1 MASPTP
7 GKTQLGLEPNVA
19 GLLCY
24 MPVCCVGFVFSIVA
38 IIVEKRSRFVKFHA
52 FQSLLVSGVA
62 IVVFVALQVAM
73 IVASM
78 VAGLLGTLV
87 WLLMILIGLAWLAL
101 TVLLMIKAYNNEE
114 YALPTLGELARK
126 WASQ

>member
-24 MPVCCVGFVFSIVA
+24 MPLCCVGFVFSIVV
-38 IIVEKRSRFVKFHA
+38 IIVEKQSRFVRFHA
-52 FQSLLVSGVA
+52 FQSLLVWGASVA
-62 IVVFVALQVAM
+62 VLIGLQIATV
-73 IVASM
+73 VASM
-78 VAGLLGTLV
+78 VSGLLGTLV
-87 WLLMILIGLAWLAL
+87 WLLVVVVCLAVLAL

-114 YALPTLGELARK
+114 YALPTVGELARK

>member
-24 MPVCCVGFVFSIVA
+24 MPLCCIGVVFSIVA
-38 IIVEKRSRFVKFHA
+38 IIVEKQSRFVRFHA
-52 FQSLLVSGVA
+52 FQSLLVWGVS
-62 IVVFVALQVAM
+62 IVLLVALQVAM
-73 IVASM
+73 LVSSM
-78 VAGLLGTLV
+78 VSGLLGTLV
-87 WLLMILIGLAWLAL
+87 WLVIVLVGLGLLAL
-101 TVLLMIKAYNNEE
+101 TVLLMMKAYNNEE
-114 YALPTLGELARK
+114 YALPTIGELARK

>member
-24 MPVCCVGFVFSIVA
+24 MPVCCVGFVFSIVV
-38 IIVEKRSRFVKFHA
+38 IIVEKQSRFVKFHA
-52 FQSLLVSGVA
+52 FQSLLVWGAA
-62 IVVFVALQVAM
+62 IVVLVALQVM
-73 IVASM
+73 MVVASM

-87 WLLMILIGLAWLAL
+87 WLVMILVCLGLLAL
-101 TVLLMIKAYNNEE
+101 TVLLMMKAYNNEE
-114 YALPTLGELARK
+114 YALPTVGELARK

>member
-24 MPVCCVGFVFSIVA
+24 LPLCCVGFVFSIVV
-38 IIVEKRSRFVKFHA
+38 IIVEKQNRFVRFHA
-52 FQSLLVSGVA
+52 FQSLLVCGAS
-62 IVVFVALQVAM
+62 IVVLVALQIAM
-73 IVASM
+73 IVTSM

-87 WLLMILIGLAWLAL
+87 WLVMILVCLALLAL

-114 YALPTLGELARK
+114 YALPTVGELARK

>member
-24 MPVCCVGFVFSIVA
+24 MPLCCIGFVFSIVA
-38 IIVEKRSRFVKFHA
+38 IIVEKQNRFLKFHA
-52 FQSLLVSGVA
+52 FQSLLLGGA
-62 IVVFVALQVAM
+62 GLVVFGVVWVLSFVAG
-73 IVASM
+73 M
-78 VAGLLGTLV
+78 VAAVLGLLVSLV
-87 WLLMILIGLAWLAL
+87 MLLVGLALLAL
-101 TVLLMIKAYNNEE
+101 CVFLMIKAYNNEE
-114 YALPTLGELARK
+114 YALPVIGEMAKK

>member
-24 MPVCCVGFVFSIVA
+24 MPVCCVGFVFSIVV

-52 FQSLLVSGVA
+52 FQSLLVWGAA
-62 IVVFVALQVAM
+62 IVVLVALQVM
-73 IVASM
+73 MVVASM

-87 WLLMILIGLAWLAL
+87 WLVMILVCLGLLAL
-101 TVLLMIKAYNNEE
+101 TVLLMMKAYNNEE
-114 YALPTLGELARK
+114 YALPTVGELARK